1 MSIYQ
6 KLGQIAT
13 KFGGKH
19 LFFKYGFNLSPMY
32 RRSTARVT
40 HVEKDLKSIRVKLP
54 ISYKNRNYVNSIF
67 GGSMFSAVDPFPM
80 TQLIS
85 LLGDDYVVWDK
96 SAIIAFNR
104 PSYENLFTTF
114 TYTDAEIVSI
124 KTQVAE
130 HNEIEFKRTNALTNK
145 TGEIVFCEVEKTLYV
160 ADKAFFKAKRKAREE
175 QKRS

>member
-19 LFFKYGFNLSPMY
+19 LFFKYGFNFSPMY

-40 HVEKDLKSIRVKLP
+40 HVDKDLKSIRVKLP
-54 ISYKNRNYVNSIF
+54 ISYKNRNYVSSIF

-80 TQLIS
+80 VQLIN

-96 SAIIAFNR
+96 SAKIIFKR
-104 PSYENLFTTF
+104 PAYEKLFATF
-114 TYTDAEIVSI
+114 TYTDSEVERI
-124 KTQVAE
+124 KAQVAE
-130 HNEIEFKRTNALTNK
+130 QNEIEFKRTNALTNK

-160 ADKAFFKAKRKAREE
+160 ANKAFFKAKRKARKQES
-175 QKRS
+175 R